1 MPDFIPLSEKILR
14 RILLLTAAGVINTE
28 SDYLFD
34 LICKVILKALSIT
47 FFLENYTK
55 DNQALFLLRF
65 PSAFENKS
73 RLLQK
78 YLGWLAKVGFSELI
92 AKAGRGSKS
101 AKILSALFL
110 FKQILTLLRHC
121 KNGGNNAR
129 KRKTAHQTEI

>member
-34 LICKVILKALSIT
+34 LIGKVILKALSIT

-92 AKAGRGSKS
+92 AKAGRGSKA

-121 KNGGNNAR
+121 
-129 KRKTAHQTEI
+129 